1 MATRLPRLP
10 APLPEQ
16 LPHPCGGYRSQSW
29 WGWSWARAVRDGPWV
44 VRDPEGALVARART
58 RWTAARWACAQR
70 RGEDGAS

>member
-1 MATRLPRLP
+1 MATRSPRLP

-16 LPHPCGGYRSQSW
+16 LPHLRRLPLPVLVGPVPGGE
-29 WGWSWARAVRDGPWV
+29 GRDGPWV